1 MKRKLQQVMN
11 QMMMQETMIQQ
22 KETKEMIRQMMVEE
36 MEEMAAEMRVSR
48 PLLNGT

>member
-1 MKRKLQQVMN
+1 
-11 QMMMQETMIQQ
+11 
-22 KETKEMIRQMMVEE
+22 MIRQMMVEE

>member
-1 MKRKLQQVMN
+1 MN

-36 MEEMAAEMRVSR
+36 MAAEMRVSR

>member
-1 MKRKLQQVMN
+1 M
-11 QMMMQETMIQQ
+11 MMMQETMIQQ